1 MYRRVMLT
9 TLLACTALQVF
20 AQPSPAISFRIVE
33 TDPSSRMTL
42 GARQP
47 FYLRIAYKSAVPV
60 RFRAQGYSQGA
71 LTERGAS
78 YNPAPVYPAGDGE
91 AVAWLA
97 FGGEVRIDEIR
108 VTAHDERWR
117 EVASEAFPTDVSW
130 NAAAPRP
137 SRLPAPWARELSDA
151 QQVMTSTALPAP
163 GDGGALGGLLISLMM
178 GSIPAY
184 LVVQAFMLLRYR
196 GGWRKAAMVPLVGMV
211 PLGLYTLVALLA
223 GANLWPLMAIFLTP
237 IALAY
242 LVALWIVKLVAGRL
256 SGPAAPS
263 LNQPSS

>member
-9 TLLACTALQVF
+9 TLLACTALQAF
-20 AQPSPAISFRIVE
+20 AQPSPVISFRIVE

-47 FYLRIAYKSAVPV
+47 FYLRIAYKTDVPV

-71 LTERGAS
+71 LIERGAS

-117 EVASEAFPTDVSW
+117 EVAIEALPTDASRARSVTSRTESIVARRSRISW
-130 NAAAPRP
+130 
-137 SRLPAPWARELSDA
+137 
-151 QQVMTSTALPAP
+151 VKSTATRPKPTSAHR
-163 GDGGALGGLLISLMM
+163 AS
-178 GSIPAY
+178 
-184 LVVQAFMLLRYR
+184 
-196 GGWRKAAMVPLVGMV
+196 
-211 PLGLYTLVALLA
+211 
-223 GANLWPLMAIFLTP
+223 
-237 IALAY
+237 
-242 LVALWIVKLVAGRL
+242 
-256 SGPAAPS
+256 PAAPNRCGGAPGAS
-263 LNQPSS
+263 R